1 MKWPKAAKKVTDES
15 DELLAFYDFP
25 AEHWVHLR
33 PRAYNRA
40 GGYDSGGYLQPGL
53 NLAYNGTGRPEPVF
67 TTQQANALLRLGAD
81 PAAGLGD
88 LNVAVYVGDRETWRS
103 PATSSRLSR
112 SRSTRTRS
120 AGRPSSTRCSPSVP
134 GDGTATDV
142 SS

>member
-88 LNVAVYVGDRETWRS
+88 LNVAVYVGDREITDIAR
-103 PATSSRLSR
+103 AEVRRNNGELV
-112 SRSTRTRS
+112 STLRANRR
-120 AGRPSSTRCSPSVP
+120 G
-134 GDGTATDV
+134 
-142 SS
+142 